1 MTTVFLVRHGQI
13 QEFLEFQT
21 MNAGDNDIL
30 DDIYVAAM
38 GGGYGI
44 SLRVLDQI

>member
-1 MTTVFLVRHGQI
+1 MVRSRIFRIPNNG
-13 QEFLEFQT
+13 
-21 MNAGDNDIL
+21 AGDNDIL

-38 GGGYGI
+38 GGGYLL